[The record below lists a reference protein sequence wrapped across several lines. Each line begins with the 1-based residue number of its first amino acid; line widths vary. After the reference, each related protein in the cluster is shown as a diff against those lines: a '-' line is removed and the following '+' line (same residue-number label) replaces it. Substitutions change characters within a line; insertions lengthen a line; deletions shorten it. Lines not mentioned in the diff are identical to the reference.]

1 MNKAKLAGFLIFV
14 VIVVYAGKQ
23 FLVPPIMD
31 IQSSISSVQ
40 TAKENRERAEQKLKS
55 IKKRQQQEIEKKKL
69 AEKIRKENEGN
80 LKQIYVPAFTK
91 EKDTTSLFGK
101 QVKDIVTLAKKSGLR
116 MHSWEFYTELKN
128 EALLSG
134 TSYSISETL
143 DEEEE
148 KQEET
153 SKTNNTKYRGY
164 QVDLGLLGSYLELKQ
179 FLTLIENYDY
189 LIKIKKV
196 ESLPFEENP
205 KILISNVSLVLYAN
219 TEKTN

>member
-1 MNKAKLAGFLIFV
+1 MNKVKLAGFLIFALI
-14 VIVVYAGKQ
+14 VIYAGKQ

-31 IQSSISSVQ
+31 IQSSINSVQ

-55 IKKRQQQEIEKKKL
+55 IQKRQQQEIEKKKL

-80 LKQIYVPAFTK
+80 LKQIYTPAFTK

-134 TSYSISETL
+134 KSYSISETL
-143 DEEEE
+143 DEEE

-164 QVDLGLLGSYLELKQ
+164 QVDLGLLGTYLELKQ

-219 TEKTN
+219 TEKNN